1 MAAAFVSWC
10 HTAAFAALG
19 AGLVLGMIRLV
30 KGPSLADRVV
40 ALDLIAYLSIGFMAA
55 HAVDTGQ
62 AAFLD
67 VAVALALFVFLG
79 TVIFGRYIE
88 ATQLSGG
95 LGAPE

>member
-1 MAAAFVSWC
+1 MGGAFVTWC
-10 HTAAFAALG
+10 HSAAFAALG
-19 AGLVLGMIRLV
+19 AGLVLGMVRLV

-40 ALDLIAYLSIGFMAA
+40 ALDLIAYLSIGFMAV
-55 HAVDTGQ
+55 HAVDTGR

-88 ATQLSGG
+88 ATRLHGG